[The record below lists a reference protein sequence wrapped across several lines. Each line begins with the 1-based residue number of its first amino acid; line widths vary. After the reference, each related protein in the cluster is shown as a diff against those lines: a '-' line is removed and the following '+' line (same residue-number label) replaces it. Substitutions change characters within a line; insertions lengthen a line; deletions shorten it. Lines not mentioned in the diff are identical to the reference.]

1 MWFLLLATAFG
12 LASARNLTMEG
23 RYRYIQGNNTDET
36 EALSFLVAY
45 DREASAMCNN
55 VMNTQWDFNT
65 NITEATKQRML
76 ETQLEYAKFQKDV
89 WQKATSYAWKTF
101 RDPSVRR
108 QFKVLSVLGRAA
120 LPEDKLKEI
129 QQLLADM
136 RDIYSRNRVCP
147 YVKQPKNTSLPV
159 RRDSVKCNLALDPD
173 LTRIMAKS
181 KDVNELV
188 HMWQQWHEE
197 TGRPLRSKFIRYVEL
212 SNEAARLNGFK
223 DLGDQW
229 RASYDVD
236 DFGAQLEEIWTGIR
250 PLYMQMHAYV
260 RRKLHEQYGNQVPL
274 DGPIPAH
281 LLGNM
286 WAQSWTNLYD
296 ATVPFADKQSVDVS
310 LSLKRQGY
318 DPVRMFQLADDF
330 FVSLGMKSVPD
341 SFWTSSM
348 LERPPDRE
356 VVCHASAWDFC
367 NGRDFRIKQCTEVN
381 MEDLVT
387 AHHELGHIQYYM
399 QYVNQ
404 PLAFREGANPG
415 FHEAIGDVIAL
426 SVSTPKHLQKIGL
439 LEKVADDPEVDINY
453 LYAMALDKIA
463 FLPFGYLL
471 DQWRWKVF
479 SGEIP
484 FDQMNA
490 AWWDLRLRYQG
501 VAPPVNRTE
510 QDFDPGA
517 KYHVPANTPYIR
529 YFVSFVLQFHVHKV
543 LCDASGH
550 VGPLHKCD
558 IYQSRDAGRA
568 LTELLKL
575 GSSKPWPEAIRVL
588 TRGKSMRMD
597 SGAIMEYFRPLYNW
611 LKEQNGQEAAGWRG
625 MNGGSVIN
633 TAWYMVALPL
643 LISLVRLV

>member
-1 MWFLLLATAFG
+1 M
-12 LASARNLTMEG
+12 
-23 RYRYIQGNNTDET
+23 
-36 EALSFLVAY
+36 EALSFLTIY
-45 DREASAMCNN
+45 DREASLMCNN

-65 NITEATKQRML
+65 NITEMTKQRML

-89 WQKATSYAWKTF
+89 WHKATSYTWKTF
-101 RDPSVRR
+101 RDPSIRR
-108 QFKVLSVLGRAA
+108 QFRVLSVLGRAA
-120 LPEDKLKEI
+120 LPEDKLREV

-136 RDIYSRNRVCP
+136 RDIYSRTRVCP
-147 YVKQPKNTSLPV
+147 YVKPARTTRPRRPESV
-159 RRDSVKCNLALDPD
+159 RCNLALDPD
-173 LTRIMAKS
+173 LTRIIAQS
-181 KDVNELV
+181 KDANELT
-188 HMWQQWHEE
+188 HMWQQWHDE

-212 SNEAARLNGFK
+212 SNDAARLNGFK

-229 RASYDVD
+229 RASYDVE
-236 DFGAQLEEIWTGIR
+236 DFNAELEDLWQGLK
-250 PLYMQMHAYV
+250 PLYQQLHTFV
-260 RRKLHEQYGNQVPL
+260 RRKLNKQYGSKLVPL

-286 WAQSWTNLYD
+286 WAQSWSNLYES
-296 ATVPFADKQSVDVS
+296 TVPFPSKPSLDVT

-341 SFWTSSM
+341 TFWTSSL
-348 LERPPDRE
+348 LERPVDRE

-381 MEDLVT
+381 MDDLVT

-399 QYVNQ
+399 QYINQ

-415 FHEAIGDVIAL
+415 FHEAVGDVIAL
-426 SVSTPKHLQKIGL
+426 SVSTPKHLHKIGL
-439 LEKVADDPEVDINY
+439 LDKVTDDPQVDINY

-484 FDQMNA
+484 FDQMNK

-501 VAPPVNRTE
+501 VIPPVNRTE
-510 QDFDPGA
+510 TDFDPGA

-529 YFVSFVLQFHVHKV
+529 YFVSFVLQFQIHKV

-558 IYQSRDAGRA
+558 IYNSREAGKL

-575 GSSKPWPEAIRVL
+575 GSSKPWPEAIRTL
-588 TRGKSMRMD
+588 TKGRMTRMD
-597 SGAIMEYFRPLYNW
+597 AAPIMEYFQPLLVW
-611 LKEQNGQEAAGWRG
+611 LREQNAEEKAGWRG
-625 MNGGSVIN
+625 MNSGTPLAHSWTMAV
-633 TAWYMVALPL
+633 LPL
-643 LISLVRLV
+643 LVSVVRRWV